1 MKAADIMTTKVVS
14 VSETATV
21 RETAKLLLTHGISA
35 VPVVDGA
42 GRPVGMVSEG
52 DLMRRREAGTERHAP
67 WWLRAITS
75 DVQSAKEFT
84 KARGLT
90 ARDVMTRDVVQI
102 TEDTPLN
109 EIAALLEAHAIKRV
123 PVIHGGRVVG
133 IVSRANLIR
142 ALTLALPAAPTPDD
156 RELRARVLGAL
167 DEQPWED
174 AIHPTVA
181 VKDGVVHIWAVA
193 PSREQGEALRVAVEN
208 VPGVRGLELNVA
220 VRPKVPYFA

>member
-1 MKAADIMTTKVVS
+1 MKAADIMTTKVIS
-14 VSETATV
+14 VRETATV
-21 RETAKLLLTHGISA
+21 RDIAKLLLTHGISA
-35 VPVVDGA
+35 VPVVDAA
-42 GRPVGMVSEG
+42 GHPVGMVSEG
-52 DLMRRREAGTERHAP
+52 DLMRRREAGTARRVP

-75 DVQSAKEFT
+75 DVESARAFT

-90 ARDVMTRDVVQI
+90 ARDVMTRDVVQVL
-102 TEDTPLN
+102 EDTPLN
-109 EIAALLEAHAIKRV
+109 EIAALLEAHEIKRV
-123 PVIHGGRVVG
+123 PVVRDGRMVG
-133 IVSRANLIR
+133 IVSRANLVR

-156 RELRARVLGAL
+156 RALRARVLAAL
-167 DEQPWED
+167 DEPSWED

-193 PSREQGEALRVAVEN
+193 PSREQGEALRVAIES